1 MSLKSATARF
11 AAVACALMVNPPM
24 WLAAPAAAEE
34 GLWTFDAFPAATV
47 ERTLGVRV
55 GPEWL
60 GHLLAGSVRLTTG
73 CSGALVS
80 PHGLVMTNEH
90 CVITCAQSLSD
101 DAHDHVAGGYGV
113 GVAEDEKSCPGLQAE
128 ILVGIADITGAVFK
142 ASAGKT
148 GDEFV
153 KSREDVLA
161 KAERVACRGDQRY
174 RCQVISFFGGGQF
187 KVYKYRRFEDV
198 RLVFAP
204 EFGVAFFGGDPEN
217 FTFPRYDLDVAA
229 LRLYDRGR
237 PAKPPAWLSWSAR
250 PPMTG
255 EAVFV
260 SGSPGSTQRA
270 LTMAQLE
277 TLRDVTNPA
286 LQDFNTRLREQLI
299 AFSAEGPHQKRLAA
313 DRLFDAENTLKVIR
327 GQRAALTD
335 PAFLTA
341 RRADEAALKA
351 AAARDATLS
360 AAVGDPWR
368 DLATLRGP
376 YAKQFP
382 LWRQLE
388 GGAGAGSRL
397 FWYARTLV
405 RGAAERAKPTAERL
419 PEFSDARLPLVE
431 KALLDSQPT
440 DVGLEALLLETWLA
454 DTRSTLGA
462 DDPAAAVFLDQAEP
476 AVLARHLAEGS
487 RLADPAVRAA
497 LWKGGLK
504 AILASDDPLVA
515 YVLKTDPLSRA
526 ARQVWENDVVGPTDA
541 AAERIARVRLAVR
554 GEDIYPDATFS
565 PRISYGRVDGWRE
578 GAAAVEPFTTL
589 GGLYGHATDA
599 DPRRLPS
606 RWLAAQPS
614 LDPGVVLNFVTTNDI
629 VGGNSGSPVVD
640 RAGAMVG
647 AAFDGNQASLAGD
660 FAYDGA
666 ANRTVV
672 VSTAAIGEALAKV
685 YGRADL
691 VKELDGR

>member
-1 MSLKSATARF
+1 MAS
-11 AAVACALMVNPPM
+11 ALMVVNPP
-24 WLAAPAAAEE
+24 AATAEE

-55 GPEWL
+55 GAEWL
-60 GHLLAGSVRLTTG
+60 EHLLAGSVRLTTG

-80 PHGLVMTNEH
+80 PRGLVVTNEH
-90 CVITCAQSLSD
+90 CVLACAQSLSD
-101 DAHDHVAGGYGV
+101 DTHDHIVGGYGV
-113 GVAEDEKSCPGLQAE
+113 GAAEEEKPCPGLQAE

-148 GDEFV
+148 GDDFV
-153 KSREDVLA
+153 KSRETLLA
-161 KAERVACRGDQRY
+161 HAERAACRGDRRY

-187 KVYKYRRFEDV
+187 KVYKYRRYEDV

-229 LRLYDRGR
+229 LRLYDHGR
-237 PAKPPAWLSWSAR
+237 PVRSATWLTWAAR
-250 PPMTG
+250 PPMAG

-260 SGSPGSTQRA
+260 SGSPGVTQRA
-270 LTMAQLE
+270 LTVAQLE
-277 TLRDVTNPA
+277 TLHDVTNPA
-286 LQDFNTRLREQLI
+286 LQAFNADLRDRLI
-299 AFSAEGPHQKRLAA
+299 AFSAQGPHERRLAA

-327 GQRAALTD
+327 GQAAALAD
-335 PAFLTA
+335 PAFLSA
-341 RRADEAALKA
+341 RRAEEAALQA
-351 AAARDATLS
+351 GVARDPAL
-360 AAVGDPWR
+360 AAVVGDPWR
-368 DLATLRGP
+368 ELAALRAP
-376 YAKQFP
+376 YARQFP

-388 GGAGAGSRL
+388 SGAGAGSRL

-419 PEFSDARLPLVE
+419 PEFSDARLPLIE
-431 KALLDSQPT
+431 KALLDPQPVDT
-440 DVGLEALLLETWLA
+440 RLEALLLETWLA
-454 DTRSTLGA
+454 DTRSVLGPN
-462 DDPAAAVFLDQAEP
+462 DPAEAAVVGKDEP
-476 AVLARHLAEGS
+476 ALLARRLAEGS
-487 RLADPAVRAA
+487 HLAEPAVRAA

-504 AILASDDPLVA
+504 AILASDDPLIA

-526 ARQVWENDVVGPTDA
+526 ARQVWENDVLGPTDA
-541 AAERIARVRLAVR
+541 AAERIARVRFAVR
-554 GEDIYPDATFS
+554 GEGVYPDATFS
-565 PRISYGRVDGWRE
+565 PRISFGRVDGWRAGE
-578 GAAAVEPFTTL
+578 MAIEPFTTF
-589 GGLYGHATDA
+589 GGLYQHATEDA
-599 DPRRLPS
+599 PRRLPP
-606 RWLAAQPS
+606 RWLTAQS
-614 LDPGVVLNFVTTNDI
+614 NLDRGVVLNFVTTNDI

-647 AAFDGNQASLAGD
+647 AAFDGNQASLTGD

-672 VSTAAIGEALAKV
+672 VSTAAIDEALAKV